1 MRTQVQRETM
11 STGTFGGLSNCARLF
26 GDRQLATAVRV
37 TAVFVVAAVTAQ
49 LVLGLSLAVLFN
61 RRLPARPLLRSIMI
75 LPIFATPTAA
85 GYLFFTIFYEAGG
98 PLSWTGIPWLSDPA
112 WALVSITLVTV
123 LTWKPFHQGS

>member
-1 MRTQVQRETM
+1 MSLASLETRVEVTRERVPVVDDAGDPVLSSSGKPRMRTQVQRETM
-11 STGTFGGLSNCARLF
+11 STWTFEGLSNFARLF

-75 LPIFATPTAA
+75 LPIRSEEHTSE
-85 GYLFFTIFYEAGG
+85 LQS
-98 PLSWTGIPWLSDPA
+98 LM
-112 WALVSITLVTV
+112 
-123 LTWKPFHQGS
+123 